1 MIIIYLSIISTI
13 LFFTV
18 FLLLIYLGIIFKN
31 TKLYNFLKSKLF
43 STFVKNVL
51 LAILTLFLT
60 ATLIFIIT
68 EIMPKN
74 YFSNI
79 ISGDVKTPI
88 DDSNF
93 INKLL
98 RYYLDILPFPK
109 KICSISHLENNQMV
123 CSKYEYKLI
132 NLNNSYIY
140 MRNTPVE
147 FIIKDRTKISFIIGI
162 IAYFFQCLIGYPL
175 AIHLA
180 KRENKP
186 IDKTFSFLNAS
197 ISIIPSIIYF
207 YLFVIIFMVVLKLP
221 VTFDSTNIL
230 SYLAPLTAL
239 TINSSIYIAYF
250 LRKYILIELNK
261 DYVKFAKS
269 KGLSDNAILYKHVL
283 RNAMIPF
290 IRTIPTSILMCFC
303 GFYLL
308 ESAFNI
314 PGIGLTLIN
323 AIKFQDIYLIRG
335 ILLYFSIL
343 YIISYLISD
352 LVANLYN
359 KKSII
364 KEDIK
369 NE

>member
-1 MIIIYLSIISTI
+1 MITIYWSIISIIIFIT
-13 LFFTV
+13 T
-18 FLLLIYLGIIFKN
+18 FLSLIYFGFIFKN
-31 TKLYNFLKSKLF
+31 SKIYNFLKSKLF
-43 STFVKNVL
+43 TLFIKNIL

-74 YFSNI
+74 YFNNI
-79 ISGDVKTPI
+79 ISGDGKMPI
-88 DDSNF
+88 DNSSF
-93 INKLL
+93 ITKLL
-98 RYYLDILPFPK
+98 KYYIDIFPIPK
-109 KICSISHLENNQMV
+109 KICSTSYLESNQMF

-140 MRNTPVE
+140 MRNTPVD

-162 IAYFFQCLIGYPL
+162 IAYFLQCLIGYPL
-175 AIHLA
+175 AIHLV
-180 KRENKP
+180 KKENKP
-186 IDKTFSFLNAS
+186 VDKIFSFLNAS

-207 YLFVIIFMVVLKLP
+207 YLFIILFMVFLKLP

-239 TINSSIYIAYF
+239 TVSGSIYIAF
-250 LRKYILIELNK
+250 FIRKYLLIEMNK

-269 KGLSDNAILYKHVL
+269 KGLSDKEILYKHVL

-323 AIKFQDIYLIRG
+323 AINFQDIYLIRG

-343 YIISYLISD
+343 FIF
-352 LVANLYN
+352 
-359 KKSII
+359 SILL
-364 KEDIK
+364 
-369 NE
+369 